1 MISNFIEMKG
11 VSSAPQRSCN
21 SWSLIEHRPD
31 NHQRHEATIIEDL
44 KAISFIFQPLTDSE
58 MHEVSAFIMQCL
70 ISSIEDFITK
80 THVLKDMNILC
91 ELKVINDKIDKVIK
105 DQMNSLNS

>member
-1 MISNFIEMKG
+1 M
-11 VSSAPQRSCN
+11 C
-21 SWSLIEHRPD
+21 
-31 NHQRHEATIIEDL
+31 
-44 KAISFIFQPLTDSE
+44 
-58 MHEVSAFIMQCL
+58 EVSAFIMQCL

-105 DQMNSLNS
+105 D

>member
-1 MISNFIEMKG
+1 M
-11 VSSAPQRSCN
+11 C
-21 SWSLIEHRPD
+21 
-31 NHQRHEATIIEDL
+31 
-44 KAISFIFQPLTDSE
+44 
-58 MHEVSAFIMQCL
+58 EVSAFIMQRL

-80 THVLKDMNILC
+80 TRVLKDMNILC